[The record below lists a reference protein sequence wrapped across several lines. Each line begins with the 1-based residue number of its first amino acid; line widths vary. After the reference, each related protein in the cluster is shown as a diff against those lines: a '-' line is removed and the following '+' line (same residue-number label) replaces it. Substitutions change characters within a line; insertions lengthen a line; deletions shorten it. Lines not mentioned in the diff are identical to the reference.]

1 MRRSVTV
8 SSLLPQ
14 HVDLGGFRL
23 VSNLGHGGMGSVYLA
38 RYLGDCLVAV
48 KLVRHDDSSPNAQ
61 ELADRFDRE
70 CRILMDL
77 RHPAIV
83 SAYTHGTLPNGGSR
97 YLVMEF
103 VAGRTLSEIRAENGG
118 PLSPCEAAEL
128 LLPIVDALCYC
139 HDRRVFHR
147 DITPRN
153 ILVSDGPAEGASH
166 ARLVDFG
173 ASWQDDDE
181 RLTRGVV
188 FGNIDF
194 QPIERF
200 QADAQSL
207 SPIEMGTTS
216 DVYGIAA
223 VALYL
228 TGGEGPNG
236 LLLTTEQKIGSQP
249 IVAADPAWSAVLS
262 RALHARRVERTP
274 SMAALQADLRNYL
287 LDRESDSG
295 VPAAPPLEMARPF
308 WEPPPPEP
316 PNEIAAEVAS
326 IPTARLEKL
335 QSIDAIRPE
344 EPDWGTPSIPTW
356 LAVGTGVLA
365 SLGFVLGWLFQVA

>member
-1 MRRSVTV
+1 MRRDVSVP

-23 VSNLGHGGMGSVYLA
+23 ISNLGHGGMGSVYLA

-48 KLVRHDDSSPNAQ
+48 KLVRLDGASPNAK
-61 ELADRFDRE
+61 ELADRFERE

-83 SAYTHGTLPNGGSR
+83 SAYTHGTLPDNGTR

-103 VAGRTLSEIRAENGG
+103 VAGRTLSQVRAQNGG
-118 PLSPCEAAEL
+118 PLSPVEAAEL

-153 ILVSDGPAEGASH
+153 ILVTEGPAEDASH

-173 ASWQDDDE
+173 ASWQDDEE

-188 FGNIDF
+188 FGNVDF
-194 QPIERF
+194 QPLERF
-200 QADAQSL
+200 QADALSL

-216 DVYGIAA
+216 DVYGIGA

-236 LLLTTEQKIGSQP
+236 HLLTTEQKIGSAP
-249 IVAADPAWSAVLS
+249 IEAADPEWSALLA

-274 SMAALQADLRNYL
+274 DMQALQADLRAYL
-287 LDRESDSG
+287 TAKQSTVLGG
-295 VPAAPPLEMARPF
+295 VPPLEVVPPF
-308 WEPPPPEP
+308 WDPSQSEAPAESPAAAPVLEPE
-316 PNEIAAEVAS
+316 
-326 IPTARLEKL
+326 RLQQL
-335 QSIDAIRPE
+335 QSIDSIRPGS
-344 EPDWGTPSIPTW
+344 DWGPPTVPVW
-356 LAVGTGVLA
+356 LAVLTGVLA
-365 SLGFVLGWLFQVA
+365 SVAFVFGWWWHIS

>member
-1 MRRSVTV
+1 MRQDVTV

-23 VSNLGHGGMGSVYLA
+23 VSNLGSGGMGSVYLA

-48 KLVRHDDSSPNAQ
+48 KLVRLDGQGPNAR

-70 CRILMDL
+70 CRILMEL

-83 SAYTHGTLPNGGSR
+83 SAYTHGVLPDRGSR

-103 VAGRTLSEIRAENGG
+103 VAGRTLSQIRAENGG
-118 PLSPCEAAEL
+118 PLSPVQAAEL

-139 HDRRVFHR
+139 HARRVFHR

-153 ILVSDGPAEGASH
+153 ILVTDGPADGAAH

-173 ASWQDDDE
+173 ASWWDDDE

-194 QPIERF
+194 QPLERF
-200 QADAQSL
+200 QTDALSM

-228 TGGEGPNG
+228 TGGEGTEG
-236 LLLTTEQKIGSQP
+236 HLLTTEQKIGSTP
-249 IVAADPAWSAVLS
+249 IEAADPKWGALLS

-274 SMAALQADLRNYL
+274 DMATFQQDLRRYL
-287 LDRESDSG
+287 AERTLGEEG
-295 VPAAPPLEMARPF
+295 PPALEPVPPF
-308 WEPPPPEP
+308 WDVAAGEEASEGPSDASVLEPGQ
-316 PNEIAAEVAS
+316 
-326 IPTARLEKL
+326 LEKL
-335 QSIDAIRPE
+335 QSIDSIRPSD
-344 EPDWGTPSIPTW
+344 DWGTPSIPVW
-356 LAVGTGVLA
+356 LAVATGVLTSVA
-365 SLGFVLGWLFQVA
+365 FVMGWLWHTA